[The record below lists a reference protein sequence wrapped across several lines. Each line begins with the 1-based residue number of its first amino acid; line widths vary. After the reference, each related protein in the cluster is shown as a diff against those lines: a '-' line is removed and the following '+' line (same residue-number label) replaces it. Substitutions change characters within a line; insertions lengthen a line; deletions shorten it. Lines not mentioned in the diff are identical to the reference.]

1 MDQQFTVTLHT
12 GRKMP
17 VLGLGSWELK
27 KDTAGT
33 VQAALLAKFRCSAAR
48 NLASGAWLF
57 Q

>member
-1 MDQQFTVTLHT
+1 MDQQSTVTLHT